1 MKPISTLYRG
11 VMAKDGSLV
20 VTVDGQM
27 LSYRF
32 DLRNH
37 SPTGFAH
44 GYSGSGP
51 AQLSLAICADF
62 LDDDRRALAVYQPFK
77 FRIIAQLTMGRP
89 WTLTG
94 AQVADVVEVLE
105 DEMKGRTR

>member
-11 VMAKDGSLV
+11 AMSNGDAI
-20 VTVDGQM
+20 VTVDGRM
-27 LSYRF
+27 LPERL

-37 SPTGFAH
+37 SPTGFAY
-44 GYSGSGP
+44 GYGGSGP
-51 AQLSLAICADF
+51 SQLALAILADF
-62 LDDDRRALAVYQPFK
+62 LQDDRRALDFYQPFK
-77 FRIIAQLTMGRP
+77 WRIIAQLTMGRP